1 MEMDST
7 ALLFVTND
15 KAEGIAGIYGEAPAE
30 LQGANRR
37 QHR

>member
-15 KAEGIAGIYGEAPAE
+15 KAETIAVMEKRTPNFKG
-30 LQGANRR
+30 Q
-37 QHR
+37 